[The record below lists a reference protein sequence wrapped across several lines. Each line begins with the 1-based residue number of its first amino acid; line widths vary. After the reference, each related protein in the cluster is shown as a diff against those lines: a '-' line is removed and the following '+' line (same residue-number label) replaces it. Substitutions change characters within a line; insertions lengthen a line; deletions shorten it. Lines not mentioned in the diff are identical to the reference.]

1 MEKAQAML
9 QNLKDPWRSGSG
21 LQVEKRGQRERA
33 LIKALVM
40 RRWRSSQ
47 SLGLEIVALRFGC
60 PTFHLPESLSCL
72 PALALVFL
80 FIPRG
85 GTHPRASPA
94 EVQPSTLVSLLP
106 APASLQ
112 PAVGQQPEQLSP
124 NTHLTMSE
132 VFHWLLTALGR
143 KLRLSGG
150 RQGSPQHLL
159 DPSCLSKSVAALRH
173 RPLLVPLLN
182 LQPLCSTQLSLLP
195 RRPSG
200 QPLPQPPALQQV
212 ASTPDHFLPSTC
224 PSRTD
229 LAYPTPEHP
238 VPEGQAP
245 VLLCCVPTA
254 SHMYDTSPGAVQ

>member
-1 MEKAQAML
+1 
-9 QNLKDPWRSGSG
+9 
-21 LQVEKRGQRERA
+21 
-33 LIKALVM
+33 M
-40 RRWRSSQ
+40 RRRRSSQ

-60 PTFHLPESLSCL
+60 PTFHLPAHPSAPESLSCL
-72 PALALVFL
+72 PALALLFL

-85 GTHPRASPA
+85 GTRPRASPA

-106 APASLQ
+106 APASLP

-124 NTHLTMSE
+124 NARLSMSE

-143 KLRLSGG
+143 KLRLLPVGT
-150 RQGSPQHLL
+150 RAHHLL

-182 LQPLCSTQLSLLP
+182 LQPLRSAQLSLLP
-195 RRPSG
+195 CRPPG
-200 QPLPQPPALQQV
+200 QPLPQPPPLQQV
-212 ASTPDHFLPSTC
+212 ASTPDPFLPSMC

-229 LAYPTPEHP
+229 LAHPTPEQP

-245 VLLCCVPTA
+245 VLLCCVPMA
-254 SHMYDTSPGAVQ
+254 GHIYDTSPGAVQ